1 MKRKWYLL
9 AVAMLFIV
17 ATFSMAAGHQETASS
32 TGTASNPVTLRWISW
47 WAADTLQPTAQ
58 GFEKTHPNIKID
70 VRSYPFSDY
79 FNKVQADMAAKSSA
93 VDILSVDAPEV
104 AEYTVRHYVLP
115 MNKYFTKS
123 ELESSIVA
131 AVLEASYYNGT
142 LSALPSFSSSHVLYY
157 NPDIFKAANV
167 TPPSPDKPWTWE
179 QVAQAARQL
188 TKREGGTTTIWGL
201 LFEQL
206 NQPYEILPLP
216 ESLGADPLDFTSN
229 GWLKA
234 MQFYYDCYNTWK
246 ISANVANSNITDQ
259 LFASGH
265 AAMMVG
271 GEWNAVGWAKDKV
284 SFNYAPYPYFAGGK
298 IVVPT
303 DAQHL
308 GIATYSKHIPET
320 VEFIKYATLGEGP
333 TLEFE
338 AGASVLFPA
347 NIPLLNK
354 ISQDAKY
361 APFPWSI
368 YRLAIQEAPNT
379 VPRPVTP
386 YWDAYQTLTYQM
398 FNNIATGTS
407 PDAALQTAQAQ
418 WKRIRESK
426 Y

>member
-1 MKRKWYLL
+1 MKRRRSLFLVALL
-9 AVAMLFIV
+9 CFV
-17 ATFSMAAGHQETASS
+17 ATVSMADS
-32 TGTASNPVTLRWISW
+32 VTLRWISW
-47 WAADTLQPTAQ
+47 WGEDTLKPIAQ
-58 GFEKTHPNIKID
+58 GFEKTHPNIKIEIQ
-70 VRSYPFSDY
+70 SYPFDAY
-79 FNKVQADMAAKSSA
+79 FNKVQADMAAKTSSI
-93 VDILSVDAPEV
+93 DILAVDAPSV

-115 MNKYFTKS
+115 MDKYFTKV
-123 ELESSIVA
+123 ELTSSIA
-131 AVLEASYYNGT
+131 SAVLDASYYKGT
-142 LSALPSFSSSHVLYY
+142 LSALPTFSSNHVLYY
-157 NPDIFKAANV
+157 NPAIFKAAGV

-179 QVAQAARQL
+179 QVAKAAQQL
-188 TKREGGTTTIWGL
+188 TQRENGTTKVWGL
-201 LFEQL
+201 LFEQV

-216 ESLGADPLDFTSN
+216 ESLGADPLDFTSQ

-265 AAMMVG
+265 AAMMAG

-284 SFNYAPYPYFAGGK
+284 SFSYAPYPYFEGGK
-298 IVVPT
+298 VVVAT

-308 GIATYSKHIPET
+308 GIAAYSKHVPEA

-333 TLEFE
+333 TVEFE

-354 ISQDAKY
+354 IEKDPKY
-361 APFPWSI
+361 ATFPWSI
-368 YRLAIQEAPNT
+368 YRLANRQVSST

-386 YWDAYQTLTYQM
+386 FWDAYQTLTYQM
-398 FNNIATGTS
+398 FNNISTGTS
-407 PDAALQTAQAQ
+407 PETALQAAQEQ
-418 WKRIRESK
+418 WKRATQST